1 MPDKIMK
8 YGKDNTIQFD
18 KGRPFVIIC
27 EGEDDSHF
35 LREYLCH
42 IAKGAQIDEA

>member
-35 LREYLCH
+35 LRELSLLVAS
-42 IAKGAQIDEA
+42 IILEKI